1 MRGKD
6 GFCHNAHSINRRFRF
21 GKRSRRGGLRTA
33 LTSTVPKKFPLP
45 WWEGVREGD
54 TVHPHRNSPPSR
66 GGKYRGAAAA
76 LCFGLVMIF
85 LIGGPHHLHAA
96 QITDDRG
103 AAVTL
108 AAPPRR
114 IISLY
119 GGLTEIL
126 SALGVADRVV
136 ACIQGDETVKGI
148 PTVGTHLQPNV
159 EMILALKPDLVVQ
172 GGVAKGM
179 PALTRLEAAQVPVAM
194 FAPRDFAGLFSTITR
209 LGALTGRVEAAS
221 ALTRSMEAKLADVA
235 QRVAKRPRPR
245 VFFEVRELN
254 LLAAGQG
261 SLVNDIITRAGGEN
275 IVTSPQKLTL
285 YSLEALIQANPE
297 VYIIQQGPMNRSPE
311 DIYTRPYF
319 QELKAVKARRVL
331 VVSESLY
338 SRPGPRSAEAVEELA
353 RFLHPEAWEKAG
365 AGARGQFVKC
375 LT

>member
-1 MRGKD
+1 MRNGRCA
-6 GFCHNAHSINRRFRF
+6 G
-21 GKRSRRGGLRTA
+21 
-33 LTSTVPKKFPLP
+33 
-45 WWEGVREGD
+45 
-54 TVHPHRNSPPSR
+54 RN
-66 GGKYRGAAAA
+66 
-76 LCFGLVMIF
+76 LLIGLVI
-85 LIGGPHHLHAA
+85 LGLGVQNLAAA

-103 AAVTL
+103 ATVTL
-108 AAPPRR
+108 AAPPGR

-126 SALGVADRVV
+126 SAIGAADRVV
-136 ACIQGDETVKGI
+136 ARIQGDETIPGI

-179 PALTRLEAAQVPVAM
+179 PALKRLEAAQVPVAM

-209 LGALTGRVEAAS
+209 LGALTGREEAAL
-221 ALTRSMEAKLADVA
+221 ALTRSMEVKLAEVA
-235 QRVAKRPRPR
+235 RRVAKLPKPR

-261 SLVNDIITRAGGEN
+261 SLVNDIITRAGGQN
-275 IVTSPQKLTL
+275 IVTSSQRLTL

-297 VYIIQQGPMNRSPE
+297 VYLIQQGPMNRSPE

-319 QELKAVKARRVL
+319 QELKAVKTRRVL

-338 SRPGPRSAEAVEELA
+338 SRPGPRSAEAVEQLA
-353 RFLHPEAWEKAG
+353 RFLHPEAWKPEKSNE
-365 AGARGQFVKC
+365 K
-375 LT
+375 

>member
-1 MRGKD
+1 MRKG
-6 GFCHNAHSINRRFRF
+6 GFV
-21 GKRSRRGGLRTA
+21 GRTLLA
-33 LTSTVPKKFPLP
+33 
-45 WWEGVREGD
+45 
-54 TVHPHRNSPPSR
+54 
-66 GGKYRGAAAA
+66 
-76 LCFGLVMIF
+76 GLVI
-85 LIGGPHHLHAA
+85 LGLGVQNLHAA

-103 AAVTL
+103 ATVAL

-126 SALGVADRVV
+126 SALGAADRVA
-136 ACIQGDETVKGI
+136 ACIQGDDTITGI

-179 PALTRLEAAQVPVAM
+179 PALAKLEAAQVPVAM
-194 FAPRDFAGLFSTITR
+194 FAPHDFAGLFSTITR
-209 LGALTGRVEAAS
+209 LGALTGREEAA
-221 ALTRSMEAKLADVA
+221 AGLTRSMEAKLAEVA
-235 QRVAKRPRPR
+235 KRVANRPRPR

-297 VYIIQQGPMNRSPE
+297 VYIIQKGPMNRSPE
-311 DIYTRPYF
+311 DIYARPYF
-319 QELKAVKARRVL
+319 KELKAVKPRRVL
-331 VVSESLY
+331 LVDENLY
-338 SRPGPRSAEAVEELA
+338 SRPGPRSAEAVEQLA
-353 RFLHPEAWEKAG
+353 RFLHPGAWGEK
-365 AGARGQFVKC
+365 K
-375 LT
+375 